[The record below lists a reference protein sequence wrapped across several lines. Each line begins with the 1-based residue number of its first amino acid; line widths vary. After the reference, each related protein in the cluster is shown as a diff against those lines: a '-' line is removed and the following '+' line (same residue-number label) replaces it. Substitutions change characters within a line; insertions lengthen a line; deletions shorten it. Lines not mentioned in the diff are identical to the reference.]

1 MVAGCRQQAV
11 QLLGSCGG
19 ASSPNKDLAYAWGCG
34 RSGALGSVCMTFR
47 QPEPKEDM
55 HIVPCPLKDSRP
67 GSQRHKPDGHRP
79 VGGEG

>member
-11 QLLGSCGG
+11 QLLGSCVG
-19 ASSPNKDLAYAWGCG
+19 ASSLNKDLAYAWGCG
-34 RSGALGSVCMTFR
+34 RSRALGSVCMALR

-55 HIVPCPLKDSRP
+55 HIVPCPLKAL
-67 GSQRHKPDGHRP
+67 GLKGISQPDGHRQ